1 MAGDTSL
8 TDISPSTVAIL
19 YFPPTNTGH
28 LPPVFYI
35 CPVSIATH
43 TRNFFNAIGDPAD
56 VRGDGTEH
64 LKLSIDQRHIRY
76 FISREEANVYYGEY
90 ALQSVSTDAE
100 LREQLEIIL
109 DKDAFLSKSFSLV
122 YILWSGG
129 FEIVPTIFYEEEET
143 DDTAGVNDI
152 MSGEARFVFDK
163 AEGIAQ
169 LLRSKYPAALHYHS
183 GAVLIETLRRT
194 GQTES
199 QNLFVNVSAGRI
211 EIVYFDASGALRI
224 YNQYEYRSTQDYIY
238 FVLLVADEMGINRA
252 ETRAVLMGE
261 VSQDSQLYDMT
272 TRYFR
277 SVTFAKEPADRTF
290 TAAFEGYPMHFN
302 YPLYNL

>member
-1 MAGDTSL
+1 M
-8 TDISPSTVAIL
+8 ST
-19 YFPPTNTGH
+19 
-28 LPPVFYI
+28 
-35 CPVSIATH
+35 ATH

-64 LKLSIDQRHIRY
+64 LKLSIDHSHIRY
-76 FISREEANVYYGEY
+76 FISQGDSTVYYGEY
-90 ALQSVSTDAE
+90 ALQSVTSDAE
-100 LREQLEIIL
+100 LRGQLEIIL
-109 DKDAFLSKSFSLV
+109 DKDAFLNKDFSLV

-129 FEIVPTIFYEEEET
+129 FEIVPTIFYEEEER
-143 DDTAGVNDI
+143 DDTAGVNEI
-152 MSGEARFVFDK
+152 MGGEARFVFEK
-163 AEGIAQ
+163 VEAIAQ
-169 LLRSKYPAALHYHS
+169 LLRTKYPTALHYHS

-199 QNLFVNVSAGRI
+199 QNIFINVSAGRI
-211 EIVYFDASGALRI
+211 EVVYFDPSGALRI

-252 ETRAVLMGE
+252 ETRAMLMGE

-290 TAAFEGYPMHFN
+290 SAAFEGYPMHFN

>member
-1 MAGDTSL
+1 M
-8 TDISPSTVAIL
+8 ST
-19 YFPPTNTGH
+19 
-28 LPPVFYI
+28 
-35 CPVSIATH
+35 ATH

-76 FISREEANVYYGEY
+76 FISQANQSVFYGEY
-90 ALQSVSTDAE
+90 ALQSVTTEAE
-100 LREQLEIIL
+100 LCEQLEIIL
-109 DKDAFLSKSFSLV
+109 DKDAFLSKDFSLV
-122 YILWSGG
+122 FILWSGG
-129 FEIVPTIFYEEEET
+129 FEIVPTVFYEEEET
-143 DDTAGVNDI
+143 DDTSGVNNI
-152 MSGEARFVFDK
+152 MGGEARFLFEK
-163 AEGIAQ
+163 NEGIAQ

-183 GAVLIETLRRT
+183 GAVLIETLRRHDLT
-194 GQTES
+194 QS

-211 EIVYFDASGALRI
+211 EILYFDGSGALRM

-252 ETRAVLMGE
+252 ETHVVLMGE

-290 TAAFEGYPMHFN
+290 SAAFEGYPMHFN

>member
-1 MAGDTSL
+1 M
-8 TDISPSTVAIL
+8 ST
-19 YFPPTNTGH
+19 
-28 LPPVFYI
+28 
-35 CPVSIATH
+35 ATH

-64 LKLSIDQRHIRY
+64 LKLSIDQRYIRY
-76 FISREEANVYYGEY
+76 FIAQGQTAVYYGEY
-90 ALQSVSTDAE
+90 ALQSVSSDAE
-100 LREQLEIIL
+100 LKEQLEIIL
-109 DKDAFLSKSFSLV
+109 DKDTFLSKSFSLV
-122 YILWSGG
+122 YILWSGD
-129 FEIVPTIFYEEEET
+129 FEIVPTVFYEEEET
-143 DDTAGVNDI
+143 DDTTGVND
-152 MSGEARFVFDK
+152 MMGGEARFLFEK
-163 AEGIAQ
+163 NEAIAQ

-199 QNLFVNVSAGRI
+199 QNMFINVSAGRM
-211 EIVYFDASGALRI
+211 EVLYFDGSGALRI

-238 FVLLVADEMGINRA
+238 FVLLVADEMNINRA

-290 TAAFEGYPMHFN
+290 SAAFEGYPMHFN